1 MTIIPATPA
10 DIPFLVPLVN
20 AAYRGEGEG
29 EGQREGRY
37 KNAADSDGEGQNKNA
52 ADGEG
57 KSQNKKADNGKGKNQ
72 GQDDDS
78 PKGWTNES
86 HLIKGSRTN
95 AAGITELIQAPHSV
109 ILKCIDE
116 EGQLAGCVHLEKQE
130 EKLYLGMLSVWP
142 NRQGQGI
149 GKHLLAA
156 AADHAGENNCD
167 NIRITVISARPELIA
182 WYERHGYQRTGEI
195 QSFHAGEK
203 FGIQKQPL
211 ELLVLERP
219 V

>member
-10 DIPFLVPLVN
+10 DIPALVPLVN
-20 AAYRGEGEG
+20 AAYRGEG
-29 EGQREGRY
+29 
-37 KNAADSDGEGQNKNA
+37 QNKNA
-52 ADGEG
+52 ADGQD
-57 KSQNKKADNGKGKNQ
+57 KSQDQSQDQSQGEDN
-72 GQDDDS
+72 
-78 PKGWTNES
+78 PKGWTSES

-109 ILKCIDE
+109 MLKCIDE

-149 GKHLLAA
+149 GKYMLTAA
-156 AADHAGENNCD
+156 ANYAAKNKCPK
-167 NIRITVISARPELIA
+167 IRITVISARPELIA
-182 WYERHGYQRTGEI
+182 WYERHGYQRTGEA
-195 QSFHAGEK
+195 QPFHASEK
-203 FGIQKQPL
+203 LGIQKQPL
-211 ELLVLERP
+211 ELVVLERP